1 MFQKIKTGTWIRPRY
16 VFSMDKKREIID
28 KLIGKIYPVSEE
40 GKQKLSDILVCFHLE
55 KGESFLREG
64 QVCKYIGF
72 VEQGMVR
79 QFYNK
84 GNRDL
89 TEHFTYENGV
99 FICLESFFKQIPSY
113 LQVEVLETSVVYALP
128 HDDFMRLVRESQEIH
143 FLYSGILENCLIIS
157 QQKADAS
164 RFETA
169 QERYNRL
176 LSEHPQVVKR
186 VPLIYIASYLGMTPE
201 TLSRVRAGV

>member
-1 MFQKIKTGTWIRPRY
+1 ME
-16 VFSMDKKREIID
+16 KKREIVD

-40 GKQKLSDILVCFHLE
+40 GKQKLSDILECFRLE
-55 KGESFLREG
+55 KGEYFLHEG
-64 QVCKYIGF
+64 QVCKYISF

-113 LQVEVLETSVVYALP
+113 LQVEVLEPSVIYSLP
-128 HDDFMRLVRESQEIH
+128 HDALMRLIRERQEIH
-143 FLYSGILENCLIIS
+143 YLYSGILENCLVIS
-157 QQKADAS
+157 QKKADAS

-169 QERYNRL
+169 HERYYRL
-176 LSEHPQVVKR
+176 MSEHPEVVKR
-186 VPLIYIASYLGMTPE
+186 APLVYIASYLGMTPE
-201 TLSRVRAGV
+201 TLSRVRAGIL

>member
-1 MFQKIKTGTWIRPRY
+1 ME
-16 VFSMDKKREIID
+16 KKREIVD
-28 KLIGKIYPVSEE
+28 KLIGTICPVSEE
-40 GKQKLSDILVCFHLE
+40 GRQKLVNMLVDFQLE
-55 KGESFLREG
+55 KGDYFLHEG
-64 QVCKYIGF
+64 QICKYISF
-72 VEQGMVR
+72 VEHGMVR

-113 LQVEVLETSVVYALP
+113 LQVEVLEPSVVYALP
-128 HDDFMRLVRESQEIH
+128 HDALMQLIRERPEIH
-143 FLYSGILENCLIIS
+143 YLYSGILENCLIIS

-169 QERYNRL
+169 HERYNRL
-176 LSEHPQVVKR
+176 LSEHPQIIKR
-186 VPLIYIASYLGMTPE
+186 APLVYIASYLGMTPE
-201 TLSRVRAGV
+201 TLSRVRAGL